1 MDRMSQKKTRK
12 EHEQEI
18 NYRLARYADAIR
30 CEEGAKTARHEAHEA
45 LVKAMTAA
53 LDDGFE
59 VTP

>member
-1 MDRMSQKKTRK
+1 MSQKTRK

-18 NYRLARYADAIR
+18 NYRLARYTDAIR
-30 CEEGAKTARHEAHEA
+30 CEEGAKNARHEAHEA

-53 LDDGFE
+53 LDDGCE